1 MKIYIVSLATG
12 VLVGLIYALL
22 QVRSPAPPAIALI
35 GLLGMLI
42 GEQAVPIARKML
54 SKEPVTAAWLRTECV
69 AQITGVAPA
78 AAPGLPPACDKG
90 DGAGPAD
97 RGA

>member
-12 VLVGLIYALL
+12 VLVGLIYAML

-42 GEQAVPIARKML
+42 GEQAVPIAKKML
-54 SKEPVTAAWLRTECV
+54 AREPVTAAWLRTECV
-69 AQITGVAPA
+69 AHITGVPGKPAPQEGA
-78 AAPGLPPACDKG
+78 AQDK
-90 DGAGPAD
+90 PQAD
-97 RGA
+97 RIA

>member
-54 SKEPVTAAWLRTECV
+54 NKEPVTAAWLRTEC
-69 AQITGVAPA
+69 AARITGVPPA
-78 AAPGLPPACDKG
+78 AAPGSAPACDQG

>member
-54 SKEPVTAAWLRTECV
+54 NKEPVTAAWLRTECV
-69 AQITGVAPA
+69 AHITGVPGKPQAGAGTDSEP
-78 AAPGLPPACDKG
+78 APG
-90 DGAGPAD
+90 D
-97 RGA
+97 RTA